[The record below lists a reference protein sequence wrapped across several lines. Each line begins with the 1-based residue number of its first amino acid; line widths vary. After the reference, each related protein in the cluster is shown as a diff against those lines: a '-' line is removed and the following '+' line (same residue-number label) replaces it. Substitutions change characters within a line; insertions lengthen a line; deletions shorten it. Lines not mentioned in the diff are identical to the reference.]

1 MRLASCHSHTAG
13 VLILTACI
21 QNTSHLFSL
30 TTLSLSCRAFGE
42 SANLSLLCLNRLSL
56 TDNTWRRTSL
66 AVHFKQG
73 DVQPYIKYLANSIK
87 CNANVE
93 KAESERL
100 NQV

>member
-66 AVHFKQG
+66 AVHPMEHPTMIG
-73 DVQPYIKYLANSIK
+73 RVQPYQLSCYS
-87 CNANVE
+87 
-93 KAESERL
+93 
-100 NQV
+100 